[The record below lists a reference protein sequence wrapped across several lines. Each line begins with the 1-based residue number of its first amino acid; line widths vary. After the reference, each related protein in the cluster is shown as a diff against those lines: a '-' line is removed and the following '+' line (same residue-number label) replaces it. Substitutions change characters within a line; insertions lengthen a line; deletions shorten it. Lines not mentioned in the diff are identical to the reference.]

1 MILRPSKVP
10 RAARYSLRDGWWQ
23 VGNVVEGK
31 PVGAWTTWRQ
41 DGSPLFTASFDSKG
55 RLQGAFKRFHPDG
68 SLAREAR
75 YSKGKP
81 VGKHVLYRAKG
92 STDDVFPSADP
103 RAWQLA
109 LLFEAGKESSR
120 TPLDERGAELV
131 EDRAEG
137 AAPVAGVLD
146 PVFASAQPDG
156 FLASGLLPRILST
169 FEAAGAAPVD
179 RFLWPRPAKPRRPL
193 DAKRFQDLY
202 GMPMPASLKAWFD
215 TFATEPA
222 LFGMRIARDADLA
235 TPGNLVEALILE
247 HQEAPGRSDGLY
259 AMVSGLI
266 PIGTST
272 DGRLRYCAAICE
284 APDAPTDA
292 VYPLNLRDDAIQIP
306 VARTLDDWA
315 YAVTL
320 LTAVERAAIGTSVQQ
335 PAFARLRGRIDLRP
349 PMLQLA
355 TKLLDE
361 EDDEVTGD
369 PAGDHAEGFWFRR
382 GNCVPGYFFY
392 RNRWLLRLLCG
403 NAEGAAAIYQPAQSM
418 LDDAR
423 FERICKHAA
432 QPWVSFYWA
441 FWMLAFEDERLS
453 TYLSVAADSPS
464 QLTRDVAAL
473 VKALLEGRTQLGSVE
488 DFPAVLAA
496 FRALDPASNTEDDEE
511 EEEEE
516 EEEDE
521 DGDEEEG
528 EEGEGDDE
536 GAEAAAAI
544 PDPRAAAVLAWA
556 NNAGYERENLI
567 IKYELDVAA
576 LGLALR
582 ADPAILPHVA
592 AIVDD
597 NPWLGSRL
605 LAPWIDG
612 DRGDLAAIAPAARAW
627 LLDRE
632 AGAVYRWMVAARLL
646 ARVGTPADG
655 KLIADVLE
663 PSLDQMFGRGMGF
676 EAAMS
681 TMVLE
686 EAIEVLCD
694 AIQKLGISETVI
706 AALEGVAS
714 ADSHLVDDSR
724 GPCALALASVKRGL
738 DPILSGIKG
747 QVDRKHGHRIT
758 SEQLEALGRL
768 GEPERTAEIRA
779 VLESIAKPSDDAKL
793 GLALALHDLGIKPI
807 DVTALLREAL
817 GKKRYQ
823 DDREDAAKKRAAV
836 LAIVGRRSDVP
847 AELAAPYV
855 HSPHPVLQLA
865 AIRVLRDRGAPIP
878 AIDLW
883 DPYRISELDR
893 DQLHAALAARTGL
906 HLGNIALWIVDHPD
920 ESSREPLIAF
930 ARSLVA
936 EAARTKQPF
945 PSEGPRHYEL
955 YWTIYALIQLG
966 GAEKLF
972 DELLLADDREV
983 CDAVL
988 RYCERLGPQIAR
1000 GMVHVFTTDKHW
1012 RQATARDWLK
1022 KRKSDP
1028 RIAAALAELG
1038 LAIEDVT
1045 RKPKEE
1051 A

>member
-23 VGNVVEGK
+23 VGNVEEGK
-31 PVGAWTTWRQ
+31 PVGAWMTWRQ
-41 DGSPLFTASFDSKG
+41 DGSRLFDATFDAKG

-75 YSKGKP
+75 YAKGKP

-92 STDDVFPSADP
+92 PTDDVFPEADP

-109 LLFEAGKESSR
+109 LLFEAGKQTSR
-120 TPLDERGAELV
+120 TLLDERGVELV
-131 EDRAEG
+131 EEAAETVAAG
-137 AAPVAGVLD
+137 ALD
-146 PVFASAQPDG
+146 PVFASAQPEG

-169 FEAAGAAPVD
+169 FDAASAAPVD
-179 RFLWPRPAKPRRPL
+179 RFLLPRTAKPRRPL
-193 DAKRFQDLY
+193 DPKRFQDLY

-215 TFATEPA
+215 AFATEPA
-222 LFGMRIARDADLA
+222 LFGMRITRDADLA

-272 DGRLRYCAAICE
+272 NGRLRYCAAICE

-292 VYPLNLRDDAIQIP
+292 VYPLNLQDDAIQIP

-320 LTAVERAAIGTSVQQ
+320 LTALERSSIGAVRK

-349 PMLQLA
+349 PMLELA
-355 TKLLDE
+355 TALLDE

-403 NAEGAAAIYQPAQSM
+403 NPEGAAAIYQPASSV

-441 FWMLAFEDERLS
+441 FWMLAFEDARLA
-453 TYLSVAADSPS
+453 TYLDVCADAPS

-473 VKALLEGRTQLGSVE
+473 VRALLDGRTQLGSVA
-488 DFPAVLAA
+488 DLPAVLAA
-496 FRALDPASNTEDDEE
+496 FRALDPASNKDDDDEE
-511 EEEEE
+511 DED
-516 EEEDE
+516 EEDE
-521 DGDEEEG
+521 DGDEDEDEG
-528 EEGEGDDE
+528 EDDL
-536 GAEAAAAI
+536 
-544 PDPRAAAVLAWA
+544 PDARAAEVLAWA
-556 NNAGYERENLI
+556 KHSGYERENLI

-582 ADPAILPHVA
+582 ADPAILPRVA

-597 NPWLGSRL
+597 NPWLGARL
-605 LAPWIDG
+605 LDPWIDG
-612 DRGDLAAIAPAARAW
+612 DRGDLAAIAPQARAW

-632 AGAVYRWMVAARLL
+632 DGAVYRWMAAARLL

-694 AIQKLGISETVI
+694 AIQKLGISETAI
-706 AALEGVAS
+706 AALEGVVS
-714 ADSHLVDDSR
+714 ADSHLVDDAR

-747 QVDRKHGHRIT
+747 QVERKHGHRIT

-768 GEPERTAEIRA
+768 GEPDRLAEIRS
-779 VLESIAKPSDDAKL
+779 VLDSIAKPSDDAKL
-793 GLALALHDLGIKPI
+793 GLALARHDLGIEVI
-807 DVTALLREAL
+807 DVPALLREAL

-847 AELAAPYV
+847 AELATPHV
-855 HSPHPVLQLA
+855 HSTHPVLQLA
-865 AIRVLRDRGAPIP
+865 AIRVLRDRGAPVP

-883 DPYRISELDR
+883 DPYRIGALDR
-893 DQLHAALAARTGL
+893 DQLHAALAARAGT
-906 HLGNIALWIVDHPD
+906 HLGNIALWVVEHPD

-930 ARSLVA
+930 ARALVA

-955 YWTIYALIQLG
+955 YWTVYALIQLG

-1000 GMVHVFTTDKHW
+1000 GMVHVLTTDKHW
-1012 RQATARDWLK
+1012 RQSAARAWLA

-1045 RKPKEE
+1045 RKPKDEE
-1051 A
+1051 